1 MSSKSRHGKRKHS
14 RSKRKERQAVSAV
27 SAQQPMVS
35 KISESIT
42 PSEETTSPA
51 VIPGKSVSG
60 KTAAST
66 VIQYPYIKFE
76 LRRIGILAGIILVIL
91 VILATIF
98 S

>member
-35 KISESIT
+35 QISESVPASEIASS
-42 PSEETTSPA
+42 PS
-51 VIPGKSVSG
+51 VIPSTSVPG

-66 VIQYPYIKFE
+66 AIQYPYIKFE
-76 LRRIGILAGIILVIL
+76 LRRIGILAGIILVVL
-91 VILATIF
+91 VILAAVF